1 MPANRNSRLSV
12 SGEAAVITAPNLQDA
27 YRRVRREF
35 GGNAVILG
43 TRSVTRRQETGLGR
57 EKLVEVLVQGP
68 GGAGGSGRPGA
79 PTFTG
84 LRESHGGRGHPV
96 GMPADILA
104 EITRIEN
111 LAAAIESRLAAGA
124 LPDQALLST
133 PVAQSLLVA
142 GTRPQTV
149 QKLLQR
155 YTSETGASPD
165 DPATVLAWLARQV
178 RASNCDWDGFN
189 GCHAFLGYSGS
200 DRSELI
206 LATAARLQALGRLTL
221 VLVLFPED
229 SGQVRR
235 LQTEASKHGYD
246 AAVLQKQTQLQRCE
260 EHLARYDVVLME
272 MPDLERSLMAS
283 EGPLYR
289 WLAPHAG
296 FHRHL
301 VAPLDSDLD
310 DLAPLR
316 DESRHWNCDWMA
328 VTRTHRTR
336 RPGKLLD
343 LLEMLPLPVS
353 LVMKGGAAAAVPDIA
368 RSGDL
373 LDGVLAAGAL
383 KTPQVPGKAGG
394 TGEES

>member
-57 EKLVEVLVQGP
+57 EKVVEVLVQGP
-68 GGAGGSGRPGA
+68 GGAGGSHGPATPVPAGTRG
-79 PTFTG
+79 G
-84 LRESHGGRGHPV
+84 LGGRGAPG

-104 EITRIEN
+104 EIARIET
-111 LAAAIESRLAAGA
+111 LAAAIEAQFAAA
-124 LPDQALLST
+124 LPPDQALLSR
-133 PVAQSLLVA
+133 PAAKSLLAA
-142 GTRPQTV
+142 GTRPSTV

-155 YTSETGASPD
+155 YTSETGAGPE
-165 DPATVLAWLARQV
+165 DPAAVMSWLARQV

-246 AAVLQKQTQLQRCE
+246 AAVLQKENQLQRCE
-260 EHLARYDVVLME
+260 AHLARYDVVLME
-272 MPDLERSLMAS
+272 MPDLERLQMAN

-289 WLAPHAG
+289 WLAPNPG
-296 FHRHL
+296 CHRHL
-301 VAPLDSDLD
+301 VTPLDGDLD

-316 DESRHWNCDWMA
+316 EESRHWNCDWMA
-328 VTRTHRTR
+328 VTRMNRTR

-353 LVMKGGAAAAVPDIA
+353 LVMAGGAAAALLDIA

-373 LDGVLAAGAL
+373 LDRVLAAGAR
-383 KTPQVPGKAGG
+383 KVEPTREGAAG
-394 TGEES
+394 TVQES